1 MDESQASVAQDLL
14 FYSALQYPRLASI
27 LVEKDFLLY
36 CKMETKWN
44 LYSAW
49 CFIYKAQAA
58 KKQNSIID
66 MDVAEAV
73 THSR

>member
-1 MDESQASVAQDLL
+1 MDESQASDAQDLL

-27 LVEKDFLLY
+27 LLEKDFY
-36 CKMETKWN
+36 CIVEW
-44 LYSAW
+44 
-49 CFIYKAQAA
+49 
-58 KKQNSIID
+58 KQNEIYTVHGAQTAQKQNFIIE